1 MLAAVSSAHAADLP
15 YLRGGFGPQAV
26 NWGGFYAG
34 VQGGYGS
41 SDVSLNKWPNT
52 EAAQL
57 ASAYLVPSE
66 MGFSSWVP
74 RFDRQNSHTALWGAF
89 AGYNL
94 QYEDVVI
101 GVEASYAHGD
111 FGATQTRSASAV
123 SVLSNVIYSVSA
135 AETSAVSISDMA
147 TFRGRAGYAWG
158 CFLPYVFGGLAL
170 GNADYTKAATITGS
184 FASPGG
190 PSTSFVPLS
199 LIDATHNH
207 FVYGYSAGA
216 GFDYKLIGGLF
227 LRAEY
232 EYVRFTSAVDV
243 NINTVRA
250 GLGYKF

>member
-1 MLAAVSSAHAADLP
+1 
-15 YLRGGFGPQAV
+15 
-26 NWGGFYAG
+26 
-34 VQGGYGS
+34 
-41 SDVSLNKWPNT
+41 
-52 EAAQL
+52 
-57 ASAYLVPSE
+57 
-66 MGFSSWVP
+66 
-74 RFDRQNSHTALWGAF
+74 
-89 AGYNL
+89 
-94 QYEDVVI
+94 
-101 GVEASYAHGD
+101 
-111 FGATQTRSASAV
+111 
-123 SVLSNVIYSVSA
+123 
-135 AETSAVSISDMA
+135 
-147 TFRGRAGYAWG
+147 
-158 CFLPYVFGGLAL
+158 VFGGLAV